1 MNTPQSL
8 CTIGDITDEMV
19 EEQKAILGNALAQA
33 RKGKYASAL
42 QASKDLGIGQS
53 TYLSY
58 ENGQRQQVL
67 AWWLVTL
74 KNVIAPRF
82 GVDVSYLLGLAK
94 VEQRQDAPVWLLS
107 KIAPHIKNSDDVL
120 QLSINDESMA
130 PNLSSGD
137 IAVFEKA
144 NTVTQGGIY
153 AIEYPNSETLA
164 RWVTPSAV
172 GGWHIKDA
180 SGILE
185 SLDDQAISLLNVKGK
200 YLFRITK

>member
-8 CTIGDITDEMV
+8 RTIGDITDEMV

>member
-1 MNTPQSL
+1 MNTPQIL
-8 CTIGDITDEMV
+8 RTIGDITEKMV
-19 EEQKAILGNALAQA
+19 EEQKAILGHALAQA
-33 RKGKYASAL
+33 RKGRYASAL

-67 AWWLVTL
+67 AWWLIAINKVF
-74 KNVIAPRF
+74 APRF
-82 GVDVSYLLGLAK
+82 GVDASYLLGLTPA
-94 VEQRQDAPVWLLS
+94 EPRQEAPVWLLS

-120 QLSINDESMA
+120 QLSITDESMA
-130 PNLSSGD
+130 PNLGSGD

-144 NTVTQGGIY
+144 DTVSQGGIY
-153 AIEYPNSETLA
+153 AIEYPNGETLA
-164 RWVTPSAV
+164 RWVVPSAV

-180 SGILE
+180 SGTLE
-185 SLDDQAISLLNVKGK
+185 SLDDQALALLNVKGK